1 MNSKAYLLIA
11 AICLVWQGLAL
22 AADGPREELWGQ
34 LPDGRPVHRYILSNP
49 EGLRVELSDF
59 GASIISLFQPD
70 RKGHAADVVLGLNEF
85 SDYLRPENPSMG
97 GTIGRFAGRIA
108 NGEFTLGDK
117 TIKLSRNDHRN
128 HLNGGTLGFD
138 KHLWKGTIVPGK
150 NAVSF
155 SRISPDGEEGYLGN
169 LRVEVVYQLGSNSL
183 QIDYRAQSDRD
194 TVVNLTNHAYF
205 NLAGA
210 ERKTIADHHLVIHAD
225 RYLLQSTDG
234 VPTGEIASVKDT
246 PFDFRKPSPIGH
258 SWPENGDQ
266 PAGYNHTFA
275 LNNSDGSLA
284 LAAEL
289 SDPESGRW
297 MQIRTTEPGLHLYT
311 GNYLPSAPIGKNG
324 QPYPAYA
331 GVCLETQHFPDSPN
345 HPAFPSTLLPKDQT
359 YTSTTLYTFG
369 AR

>member
-1 MNSKAYLLIA
+1 MKSKVHLLMATIA
-11 AICLVWQGLAL
+11 LTWPGLAL
-22 AADGPREELWGQ
+22 AADGPREELWGR
-34 LPDGRPVHRYILSNP
+34 LPDGRPVHRYILSNS
-49 EGLRVELSDF
+49 EGIQVELSDF
-59 GASIISLFQPD
+59 GASIISLFVPD
-70 RKGHAADVVLGLNEF
+70 RKGNVADIVLGLNQL

-108 NGEFTLGDK
+108 NGEFLLGNEA
-117 TIKLSRNDHRN
+117 IQLSRNDHRN
-128 HLNGGTLGFD
+128 HLNGGTRGFD

-155 SRISPDGEEGYLGN
+155 SRISPDGEEGYPGN
-169 LRVEVVYQLGSNSL
+169 LAVEVIYQLGTNTL
-183 QIDYRAQSDRD
+183 QIDYRARSDCT

-210 ERKTIADHHLVIHAD
+210 ERKTIADHRLVIHAD

-234 VPTGEIASVKDT
+234 VPTGEMASVKDT
-246 PFDFRKPSPIGH
+246 PFDFRQSSTIGH
-258 SWPENGDQ
+258 SWPDNGDQ

-275 LNNSDGSLA
+275 LDHNKGALT

-311 GNYLPSAPIGKNG
+311 GNYLPSAPLGKNG
-324 QPYPAYA
+324 QQYPAYA
-331 GVCLETQHFPDSPN
+331 GVCLETLHFPDSPN
-345 HPAFPSTLLPKDQT
+345 HPAFPSTLLQKDHT
-359 YTSTTLYTFG
+359 YTSTTILTFG